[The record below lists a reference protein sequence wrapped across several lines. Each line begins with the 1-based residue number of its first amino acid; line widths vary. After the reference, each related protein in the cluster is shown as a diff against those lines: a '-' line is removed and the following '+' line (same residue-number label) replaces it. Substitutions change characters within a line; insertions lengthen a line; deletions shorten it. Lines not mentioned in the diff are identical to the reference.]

1 MTEASASDNIYHI
14 LMGVSIMT
22 QQSSSVLTAEGEQP
36 ACRHHWIIQAA
47 TGPFSPGVCRNC
59 GAQREF
65 RNYVEAPYW
74 NEEKARHR
82 EQAQLAQAEA
92 LMGDEDGIGDDE
104 M

>member
-1 MTEASASDNIYHI
+1 MTKAGTSDNIYHI

-22 QQSSSVLTAEGEQP
+22 QQSSSVLTAEGDQP

-47 TGPFSPGVCRNC
+47 TGPVSSGVCRNC
-59 GAQREF
+59 GAQQEF
-65 RNYVEAPYW
+65 RNYVEVPYW

-92 LMGDEDGIGDDE
+92 LIGDEDGIGDAE
-104 M
+104 L